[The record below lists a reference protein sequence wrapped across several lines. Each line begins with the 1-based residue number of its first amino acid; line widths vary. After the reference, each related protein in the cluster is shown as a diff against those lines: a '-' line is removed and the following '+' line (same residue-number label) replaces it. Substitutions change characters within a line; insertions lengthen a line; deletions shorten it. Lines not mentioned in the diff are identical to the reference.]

1 MDLGDQSTFVIGD
14 VLARNWG
21 LLALRGAVS
30 LLFGLFALFEPAIA
44 LSALVLVFG
53 AYALVD
59 GAFAVLWAVKNRRGE
74 PHWVA
79 LLLGGLAGIVAG
91 VLTFVMPM
99 ATALALLYLIAA
111 WSVVVGVSEIAA
123 SIRLRKWLRH
133 EWLLALAGVLSVA
146 LGTLLAVFP
155 GAGSLALVLW
165 IGGYAAASGV
175 LLIVLAFRLRGWS
188 RAHPPMV
195 PRVA

>member
-1 MDLGDQSTFVIGD
+1 MEFDDPSTFVIGD

-30 LLFGLFALFEPAIA
+30 LLFGLFALFQPAIA

-59 GAFAVLWAVKNRRGE
+59 GAFAVLWAIKNRRGE

-91 VLTFVMPM
+91 VFTFVMPM

-123 SIRLRKWLRH
+123 SIRLRKRMRR

-146 LGTLLAVFP
+146 LGTLLAMFP
-155 GAGSLALVLW
+155 QAGSLVLVLW
-165 IGGYAAASGV
+165 IGGYAAATGV